1 MESTSIF
8 KETGL
13 IINPSTDT
21 DLQLLKNYFD
31 NSDYYAEYNEE
42 NNCFMAPESEDLID
56 MLEMELTYLFND
68 MGISVSFELN
78 IVPSTQS
85 PPPQVISKAPEF
97 LIKVCEV
104 CGSGFPKK
112 TTWHRFCSTKCRK
125 QANDKGK
132 K

>member
-1 MESTSIF
+1 MQSTSIF

-31 NSDYYAEYNEE
+31 NSEYYAEYNKE
-42 NNCFMAPESEDLID
+42 NNCFMVAESEGLID

-78 IVPSTQS
+78 IV
-85 PPPQVISKAPEF
+85 
-97 LIKVCEV
+97 
-104 CGSGFPKK
+104 
-112 TTWHRFCSTKCRK
+112 
-125 QANDKGK
+125 
-132 K
+132 